1 VRKALKMQILRYA
14 QDDKGYGANL
24 GDGTQVIRPYC
35 VRTEKEEKQLQILRL
50 RYASLRMTV
59 L

>member
-1 VRKALKMQILRYA
+1 MQILRYA